1 MLKHPS
7 AGLLRRHAALAG
19 AGIALIGC
27 AALDELGRLLIS
39 AHMLQHLLLSVAA
52 PVLIVLARPRASLG
66 RLVPLRL
73 RRGLHDALSA
83 SGIAAAARF
92 VCHPL
97 VAWIAFAGAFIV
109 WHLPAAYQWSLDDG
123 RAHALSS
130 LTFFLAGLA
139 FWHAVLAPAA
149 LRRLG
154 HGLALL
160 MVVSAA
166 VIGSLPGALMTFAP
180 RLLYAT
186 GVDTVAICGLSPIE
200 DQALG
205 GVIMWVAM
213 DAAFF
218 TIAGWLFVA
227 WMRAAERAV
236 TLRMAGRA
244 SLPVVVGI
252 VAPLLLAHCGEQAAG
267 STGGPDP
274 RKGVALIDK
283 YGCGQCHLIPGVD
296 RADGAVGPPLTG
308 IARRIYIAGVLRNS
322 PDNMAEWIQHP
333 QAIVPGNVMPD
344 MGVSHDDARDIAAY
358 LDTLR

>member
-7 AGLLRRHAALAG
+7 AGLLRRYAALAG
-19 AGIALIGC
+19 AGVVLIGC

-52 PVLIVLARPRASLG
+52 PVLVVLARPRALVG
-66 RLVPLRL
+66 RLVPLPV
-73 RRGLHDALSA
+73 RRGLHHALRA
-83 SGIAAAARF
+83 SAAAAVARF
-92 VCHPL
+92 ARHPL

-109 WHLPAAYQWSLDDG
+109 WHLPAAYQWSLEDG
-123 RAHALSS
+123 RAHALSAS
-130 LTFFLAGLA
+130 TFFLAGIA
-139 FWHAVLAPAA
+139 FWRAVLAPAA

-186 GVDTVAICGLSPIE
+186 GVDTVAICGLRPIE

-205 GVIMWVAM
+205 GVLMWVGM
-213 DAAFF
+213 DAVFF
-218 TIAGWLFVA
+218 AIAGWLFVA
-227 WMRAAERAV
+227 WMREAERSV
-236 TLRMAGRA
+236 TLRMAARA
-244 SLPVVVGI
+244 GLPLLAGVL
-252 VAPLLLAHCGEQAAG
+252 APLLLAQCGEQAAG

-296 RADGAVGPPLTG
+296 RADGVVGPPLTG
-308 IARRIYIAGVLRNS
+308 IARRVYIAGVLRNS
-322 PDNMAEWIQHP
+322 PDNMTEWIQHP

-344 MGVSHDDARDIAAY
+344 MGVSHDEARDIAAY